1 MISFHDIAKG
11 SDHMVKFLHVATG
24 VRVEFPAFITD
35 YSDSF
40 QVGWG
45 TENIFGRT
53 DPIKPYQGT
62 TRTISIGFDVVAPS
76 VEQARKNMDNYSTLV
91 QMMYPV
97 YNKPLSGGFQ
107 GKGRTIKAPPIL
119 RIHFMNLVKNNS
131 PSTLEEGLLGCI
143 SGFTFNPNREAGFFD
158 QNNELLP
165 KHFNISFR
173 FDPQH
178 ESTLGFDEEEFISQG
193 FPHDRVSAAPSSENT
208 TSGTSE
214 VSAKVAADILRDAKN
229 RMSGFRG
236 F

>member
-11 SDHMVKFLHVATG
+11 SDHMIKFLHVATG
-24 VRVEFPAFITD
+24 KRVEFPAFITE

-45 TENIFGRT
+45 NETIFGRM

-62 TRTISIGFDVVAPS
+62 TRTISLGFDVVAPS
-76 VEQARKNMDNYSTLV
+76 LEQAKKNMNNYSTLV

-97 YNKPLSGGFQ
+97 YNKPLNGGFE
-107 GKGRTIKAPPIL
+107 GKGRTLKAPPIL
-119 RIHFMNLVKNNS
+119 RIQFMNLIKNNS
-131 PSTLEEGLLGCI
+131 DSTLEEGLLGCI
-143 SGFTFNPNREAGFFD
+143 NGFTFNPNKEAGYFD

-165 KHFNISFR
+165 KHFNISFK

-178 ESTLGFDEEEFISQG
+178 ETTLGFDEDTFINQG
-193 FPHDRVSAAPSSENT
+193 FPYDRPKNEPSSPGS

-214 VSAKVAADILRDAKN
+214 VNTKVAQDILRNMSKN
-229 RMSGFRG
+229 MRG
-236 F
+236 Q